1 MGAVLTCGWR
11 CPQIIPYNATKL
23 AGRHNAVVAV
33 VSYRLGPLG
42 FAAFREDGHAGTGNY
57 GTHDILTAAAWLKR
71 EARSLGANPDRIIA
85 FGESSGA
92 TDAQVW

>member
-1 MGAVLTCGWR
+1 M
-11 CPQIIPYNATKL
+11 
-23 AGRHNAVVAV
+23 

-92 TDAQVW
+92 TDAQVLTSKTDADPAVPSGTPHSNCQQQHV